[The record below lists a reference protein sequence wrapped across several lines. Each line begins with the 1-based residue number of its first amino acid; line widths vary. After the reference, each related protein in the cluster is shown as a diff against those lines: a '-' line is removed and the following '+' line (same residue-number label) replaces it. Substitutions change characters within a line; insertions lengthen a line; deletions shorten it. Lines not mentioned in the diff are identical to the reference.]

1 MAQTPIAYADAT
13 GFVTYPLL
21 SGEASSRALETF
33 LTPLYT
39 QEQIDESMAKFY
51 LSQGLNADGTDRDD
65 VGVQSI
71 EVSEML
77 IAAEQAA
84 RVEQDAAH
92 TGVSIA
98 DDALAALGMAVR
110 EKGKK

>member
-1 MAQTPIAYADAT
+1 MTQAPIAYADAT

-21 SGEASSRALETF
+21 SGEASARALETF

-51 LSQGLNADGTDRDD
+51 LSQGLNADGTDRND
-65 VGVQSI
+65 VGAPSI

-77 IAAEQAA
+77 VAAEEAA
-84 RVEQDAAH
+84 RVEQGEAH

-98 DDALAALGMAVR
+98 NDALAALGMATGK
-110 EKGKK
+110 KGKK